1 MKRVLAG
8 FAMCLLGTAV
18 CAADLQEVQEYI
30 DEALRVNPGLSA
42 SRLAMGAVEE
52 DARAAG
58 ALPDPMISYGHFVES
73 VETRVG
79 PQEARIGV
87 SQGFPWFG
95 KRDVQRRIAA
105 HQVLDAQEQ
114 VRQSQHALA
123 YRVSVL
129 FYDLLYVRRS
139 AGISRETIEVLKRV
153 EAVARARVKSGGAAS
168 AALSAQVELGLLN
181 DQLQT
186 LMSRDQS
193 LSAQLN
199 ALLGRPLTE
208 ARLISDRDEP
218 EVTLDPDVLLKRVV
232 ESNPSLLKAGV
243 QVGRTSVLKELAAK
257 EARPDFV
264 VGLDYVVTGDAENP
278 SMPDS
283 GKDAVMARVGL
294 TLPLWGG
301 RNDARRESAAVR
313 HRAAQDAYRDRE
325 AVLEAQAVTAIESWK
340 DATRRRALYKDS
352 LIPQSE
358 QALRVAEEGY
368 AGGKVDFLT
377 VMEAERQHLKFQLA
391 LARAQADVGIA
402 HARIVELVGGDVQ
415 AKEGDH
421 E

>member
-168 AALSAQVELGLLN
+168 AALSAQVEIG
-181 DQLQT
+181 
-186 LMSRDQS
+186 
-193 LSAQLN
+193 A
-199 ALLGRPLTE
+199 PFIE
-208 ARLISDRDEP
+208 LIR
-218 EVTLDPDVLLKRVV
+218 KR
-232 ESNPSLLKAGV
+232 GT
-243 QVGRTSVLKELAAK
+243 VGHGELCGCA
-257 EARPDFV
+257 
-264 VGLDYVVTGDAENP
+264 
-278 SMPDS
+278 
-283 GKDAVMARVGL
+283 
-294 TLPLWGG
+294 GG
-301 RNDARRESAAVR
+301 RGTQVCR
-313 HRAAQDAYRDRE
+313 
-325 AVLEAQAVTAIESWK
+325 
-340 DATRRRALYKDS
+340 
-352 LIPQSE
+352 
-358 QALRVAEEGY
+358 
-368 AGGKVDFLT
+368 KV
-377 VMEAERQHLKFQLA
+377 
-391 LARAQADVGIA
+391 
-402 HARIVELVGGDVQ
+402 
-415 AKEGDH
+415 
-421 E
+421 